1 MSPEFI
7 EKWEHILEDVEKNKI
22 PVEFIKKLIIKLQ
35 GKKQQTINIQKFLQ
49 QGLDP
54 DQIEDAVSRK
64 LDELDDMIVSVEFV
78 LNVQSIADAVQPETD
93 RLLNKQIA
101 NELNTILKSDNQED
115 YLEDLTNKKDY
126 IDVSLLNNYSIGN
139 KPNINYDEFNILFD
153 SLNNKDQYFFTLF
166 LKLFNDMFLTS
177 VRFTAAHRC

>member
-7 EKWEHILEDVEKNKI
+7 SKWEHILEDVEKNRI
-22 PVEFIKKLIIKLQ
+22 PVQFIKKLVIKLV

-78 LNVQSIADAVQPETD
+78 LNVQSIADTVQPETD
-93 RLLNKQIA
+93 RLL
-101 NELNTILKSDNQED
+101 
-115 YLEDLTNKKDY
+115 
-126 IDVSLLNNYSIGN
+126 G
-139 KPNINYDEFNILFD
+139 
-153 SLNNKDQYFFTLF
+153 
-166 LKLFNDMFLTS
+166 KL
-177 VRFTAAHRC
+177 